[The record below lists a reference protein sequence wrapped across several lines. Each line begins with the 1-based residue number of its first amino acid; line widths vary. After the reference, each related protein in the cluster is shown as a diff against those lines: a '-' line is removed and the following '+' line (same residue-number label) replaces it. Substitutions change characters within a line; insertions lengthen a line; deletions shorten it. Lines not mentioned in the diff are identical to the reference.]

1 MQHNVITPY
10 FLPAPY
16 FDSRCAW
23 LLDDIMDD
31 DVLYCTCCGLG
42 SKVKLLLLLLLAN
55 VIKISEMNEW
65 LDEISIKNK
74 GHRLRV
80 SIICVEE

>member
-1 MQHNVITPY
+1 
-10 FLPAPY
+10 
-16 FDSRCAW
+16 
-23 LLDDIMDD
+23 MDD
-31 DVLYCTCCGLG
+31 DVLYCTCCCLG
-42 SKVKLLLLLLLAN
+42 SEVKLLLLLAN